1 LGDRPLDPG
10 SPLGF
15 RNKKKAFSTSPAVR
29 QKILGSARQ
38 LGYVPDLTE
47 RGLNRQATRLIG
59 MFASPATHVAEAHPC
74 PQTEFGHPFQA
85 IKSRLV
91 AMLFAGALRASVA
104 LSIDAGVTAPA
115 LSSPSA
121 T

>member
-1 LGDRPLDPG
+1 
-10 SPLGF
+10 
-15 RNKKKAFSTSPAVR
+15 VR